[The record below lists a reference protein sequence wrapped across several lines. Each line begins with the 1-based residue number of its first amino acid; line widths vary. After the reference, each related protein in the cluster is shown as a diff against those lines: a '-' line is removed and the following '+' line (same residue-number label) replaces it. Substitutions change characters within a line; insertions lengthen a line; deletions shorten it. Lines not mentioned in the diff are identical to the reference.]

1 MGRLDHDLN
10 AVSRRADE
18 GLRSEAEA
26 RRELEHKL
34 RGDLER
40 VMADGLL
47 LSLIGLT
54 WILLGTLLTTL
65 SSEISSFLLTVTRSN
80 GW

>member
-26 RRELEHKL
+26 RRKLEHKL

-40 VMADGLL
+40 TMTDGLL
-47 LSLIGLT
+47 VSLLGLV

-65 SSEISSFLLTVTRSN
+65 SSEISSFLLNATRSF
-80 GW
+80 